1 MTGTRYCTTQMLD
14 SCNWVRGHFK
24 LNVSRNYG
32 YSKKW
37 IVGQMPLGTKANQ
50 RAQLSAG
57 MSASLDMY
65 AQDIGVDVIPNWLFL
80 FRSIFVR
87 TSWPLYKHISS
98 QSEMPVVSA
107 PPPLAP
113 NHHHPPRPGVRG
125 REGVEDGWHLR
136 LFSSIIVK
144 NLDTIGFTACVK
156 DLQPFDQHHDPITVH
171 YIAFGGREIKDK
183 LIYDRISLLSSKK
196 GAPSVHCSPLFSH
209 PPFLHFTIN
218 TGRTKVLVFS
228 QWVKHWSL
236 KIEQLHDYVI

>member
-80 FRSIFVR
+80 FRSIFVG

-107 PPPLAP
+107 PPPPLQTTTT
-113 NHHHPPRPGVRG
+113 HHARG
-125 REGVEDGWHLR
+125 LGVEKGLKTVD
-136 LFSSIIVK
+136 I
-144 NLDTIGFTACVK
+144 LD
-156 DLQPFDQHHDPITVH
+156 
-171 YIAFGGREIKDK
+171 Y
-183 LIYDRISLLSSKK
+183 SLLLLWRILT
-196 GAPSVHCSPLFSH
+196 PSDSRRVWRICSRS
-209 PPFLHFTIN
+209 IN
-218 TGRTKVLVFS
+218 TMI
-228 QWVKHWSL
+228 Q
-236 KIEQLHDYVI
+236 